1 MADALKTRL
10 QSDLNRARKARD
22 KDRTLVLSTTLSELK
37 NREIELGRD
46 ATDDDAIAVLT
57 RAIKQRRDSSEQM
70 RAGARADLADIED
83 VQAAILKGYLP
94 DPLSEDEVRTMVR
107 EAIAG
112 GGAKQ
117 MGAVMAQVMPRL
129 KGRFDG
135 KEANRLVKEELER

>member
-10 QSDLNRARKARD
+10 QSDLNRARKDRD
-22 KDRTLVLSTTLSELK
+22 KDRTLVLSTILSELK
-37 NREIELGRD
+37 YREIELGRD

-70 RAGARADLADIED
+70 RAGARADLAEVED
-83 VQAAILKGYLP
+83 AQAAILKEYLP
-94 DPLSEDEVRTMVR
+94 EALSEDEVRAMVR
-107 EAIAG
+107 EAIA

-117 MGAVMAQVMPRL
+117 MGAVMGQVMPRL

-135 KEANRLVKEELER
+135 KEANRVVKEELER

>member
-10 QSDLNRARKARD
+10 QSDLNRARKDRD

-83 VQAAILKGYLP
+83 AQAVILKEYLP
-94 DPLSEDEVRTMVR
+94 EALSEDEVRAMVR
-107 EAIAG
+107 EAIA

-117 MGAVMAQVMPRL
+117 MGAVMGQVMPRL

-135 KEANRLVKEELER
+135 KEANRVVKEELER